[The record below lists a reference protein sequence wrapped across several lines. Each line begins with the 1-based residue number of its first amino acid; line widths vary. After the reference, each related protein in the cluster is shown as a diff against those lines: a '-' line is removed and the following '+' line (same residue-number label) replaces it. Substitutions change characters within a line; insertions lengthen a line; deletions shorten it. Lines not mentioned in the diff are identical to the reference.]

1 MRTTR
6 VLAASL
12 FLSAMVVLP
21 GCGTTYV
28 PDASAANPK
37 RVPDFPAG
45 TSIALINAQPATEPV
60 LIGSAGMG
68 RTVHASLHAWT
79 DQAIVALERT
89 LEKKGV
95 AVNDH
100 SGKSLKVAITEAV
113 LTDKGVGFQCTVH
126 FTVETSDGKV
136 TSLVALSTYWK
147 YLSACD
153 RVMTNMAVVALNDQ
167 GIAGFLTAH

>member
-1 MRTTR
+1 METTR
-6 VLAASL
+6 VLVASL
-12 FLSAMVVLP
+12 FLSLS

-45 TSIALINAQPATEPV
+45 TKIALINAQPATELV
-60 LIGSAGMG
+60 LIGDAGMG
-68 RTVHASLHAWT
+68 RIVHGSLHAWT

-113 LTDKGVGFQCTVH
+113 LTSMGAGFRCTVH
-126 FTVETSDGKV
+126 FTVETSDGRIA
-136 TSLVALSTYWK
+136 SLVALSTYWK

-153 RVMTNMAVVALNDQ
+153 RVMTNIAVVALNDQ
-167 GIAGFLTAH
+167 RIASFLTAR